1 MKNKILWP
9 VLFLCTLPVQAQQ
22 DMTEAEGSVT
32 LQECLSRGLESN
44 FSIRMVKNQQET
56 AANNATRANAG
67 MLPTVDLS
75 ASYSG
80 DLGSTRTTP
89 RSTGVTT
96 TERGA
101 YDGTVD
107 AGIDLNWTIF
117 DGFSVWTNYKQL
129 QLLKEQG
136 ELQTRITIE
145 DYVASLT
152 AEYYNYIQEKIRLK
166 NFRYAMSLSRE
177 RMRIVEVRY
186 HIGNFS
192 RLDYLQAKVDFN
204 ADSAQY
210 MKQREVLNSSRIKL
224 NELMANHDVTALIG
238 IRDTAIDVNP
248 DLQYDELW
256 QATLATNA
264 SLLMADKNTEVVRAD
279 YKKIMSRD
287 YPYVRLNAG
296 YGYTLNR
303 YELSSTKKRDN
314 WGLNAGITIGFN
326 LFDGKRKMQKRNAQL
341 AIEYAELERE
351 VPTPDFLFPC
361 GKKPYNSGKTDQN
374 PDINDIFPDQCH
386 RIDGRCS
393 SENHQNI
400 ENIGADHITERHIQ
414 FIFARCNHR
423 GHKFWQ
429 AGSTGNNR
437 KSDQILAESQ
447 LRSNRG
453 CAVYNKIPT
462 ELDRHNTADDKHNT
476 FPHRQY
482 LILII
487 SGSSTRFQC
496 RAHHPDQKSDKYNK
510 TYS

>member
-9 VLFLCTLPVQAQQ
+9 VLFLCTLPIQAQQ

-296 YGYTLNR
+296 
-303 YELSSTKKRDN
+303 
-314 WGLNAGITIGFN
+314 ITIGFN

-351 VPTPDFLFPC
+351 DLKLSLKSDLSDLWQAYRNNWQVMLMERQNLVAAQENYEYANLRYMKGDLSGFEMREAQQSLLDAEERLLVSEYDTKMCEISLLQL
-361 GKKPYNSGKTDQN
+361 SGKVLT
-374 PDINDIFPDQCH
+374 
-386 RIDGRCS
+386 
-393 SENHQNI
+393 
-400 ENIGADHITERHIQ
+400 
-414 FIFARCNHR
+414 
-423 GHKFWQ
+423 
-429 AGSTGNNR
+429 
-437 KSDQILAESQ
+437 
-447 LRSNRG
+447 
-453 CAVYNKIPT
+453 
-462 ELDRHNTADDKHNT
+462 
-476 FPHRQY
+476 Y
-482 LILII
+482 L
-487 SGSSTRFQC
+487 
-496 RAHHPDQKSDKYNK
+496 NE
-510 TYS
+510 

>member
-351 VPTPDFLFPC
+351 DL
-361 GKKPYNSGKTDQN
+361 KLSLKSDLS
-374 PDINDIFPDQCH
+374 DL
-386 RIDGRCS
+386 
-393 SENHQNI
+393 
-400 ENIGADHITERHIQ
+400 
-414 FIFARCNHR
+414 
-423 GHKFWQ
+423 WQ
-429 AGSTGNNR
+429 AYRNNWQVMLMERQNLVAAQEKAREYCLR
-437 KSDQILAESQ
+437 KKAVTECFPFDEYSLVMKVMDKMFALIDLEGANTISLKCDPDYAIE
-447 LRSNRG
+447 LREHYSAIEGAYHFHKKYWNQ
-453 CAVYNKIPT
+453 VYF
-462 ELDRHNTADDKHNT
+462 DRDADDK
-476 FPHRQY
+476 
-482 LILII
+482 LIKQLIDH
-487 SGSSTRFQC
+487 SYDEVMKKFTKKLRTEYD
-496 RAHHPDQKSDKYNK
+496 ALP
-510 TYS
+510 

>member
-296 YGYTLNR
+296 
-303 YELSSTKKRDN
+303 
-314 WGLNAGITIGFN
+314 ITIGFN

-351 VPTPDFLFPC
+351 DLKLSLKSDLSDLWQAYRNNWQVMLMERQNLVAAQENYEYANLRYMKGDLSGFEMREAQQSLLDAEERLLVSEYDTKMCEISLLQL
-361 GKKPYNSGKTDQN
+361 SGKVLT
-374 PDINDIFPDQCH
+374 
-386 RIDGRCS
+386 
-393 SENHQNI
+393 
-400 ENIGADHITERHIQ
+400 
-414 FIFARCNHR
+414 
-423 GHKFWQ
+423 
-429 AGSTGNNR
+429 
-437 KSDQILAESQ
+437 
-447 LRSNRG
+447 
-453 CAVYNKIPT
+453 
-462 ELDRHNTADDKHNT
+462 
-476 FPHRQY
+476 Y
-482 LILII
+482 L
-487 SGSSTRFQC
+487 
-496 RAHHPDQKSDKYNK
+496 NE
-510 TYS
+510 

>member
-1 MKNKILWP
+1 MKRILMLAI
-9 VLFLCTLPVQAQQ
+9 VCSLLLTGQAQKQ
-22 DMTEAEGSVT
+22 VYTLKSCLEEG
-32 LQECLSRGLESN
+32 LQNNYSLRITHNEEQVS
-44 FSIRMVKNQQET
+44 K
-56 AANNATRANAG
+56 NNATLGNAG
-67 MLPTVDLS
+67 YLPTLDFS
-75 ASYSG
+75 AGYK
-80 DLGSTRTTP
+80 
-89 RSTGVTT
+89 
-96 TERGA
+96 
-101 YDGTVD
+101 GTVD
-107 AGIDLNWTIF
+107 NTRTKVRESGETIKENGVFDQTIDVGLNLNWTIF

-351 VPTPDFLFPC
+351 DLKLSLKSDLSDLWQAYRNNWQVMLMERQNLVAAQENYEYANLRYMKGDLSGFEMREAQQSLLDAEERLLVSEYDTKMCEISLLQL
-361 GKKPYNSGKTDQN
+361 SGKVLT
-374 PDINDIFPDQCH
+374 
-386 RIDGRCS
+386 
-393 SENHQNI
+393 
-400 ENIGADHITERHIQ
+400 
-414 FIFARCNHR
+414 
-423 GHKFWQ
+423 
-429 AGSTGNNR
+429 
-437 KSDQILAESQ
+437 
-447 LRSNRG
+447 
-453 CAVYNKIPT
+453 
-462 ELDRHNTADDKHNT
+462 
-476 FPHRQY
+476 Y
-482 LILII
+482 L
-487 SGSSTRFQC
+487 
-496 RAHHPDQKSDKYNK
+496 NE
-510 TYS
+510 